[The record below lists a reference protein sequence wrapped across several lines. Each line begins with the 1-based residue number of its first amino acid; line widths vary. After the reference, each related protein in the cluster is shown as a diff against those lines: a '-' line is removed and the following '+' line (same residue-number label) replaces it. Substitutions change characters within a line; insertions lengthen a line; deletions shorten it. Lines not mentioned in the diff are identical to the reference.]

1 MSLTSEEVT
10 LLAVIATPMAIVVIV
25 GFLRGYNFHLTKNR
39 ITEHKKDKDE

>member
-25 GFLRGYNFHLTKNR
+25 GFFKGYNIHFTRHR
-39 ITEHKKDKDE
+39 ITEHDKDKDK